1 MDPRQYQQNLQQ
13 NIFGISVVLWT
24 VALSQ
29 RVSEVH
35 VTNLAAQIR
44 LRQEYNQQVNIA
56 TCLFVLFREKA
67 SFLGSGRLRERD
79 MRISQL
85 KYRERK

>member
-1 MDPRQYQQNLQQ
+1 M
-13 NIFGISVVLWT
+13 LWT

-44 LRQEYNQQVNIA
+44 LCQEYNQQVNIA
-56 TCLFVLFREKA
+56 TCLFVLFREEA

-79 MRISQL
+79 MRIPQL
-85 KYRERK
+85 KYSEGK